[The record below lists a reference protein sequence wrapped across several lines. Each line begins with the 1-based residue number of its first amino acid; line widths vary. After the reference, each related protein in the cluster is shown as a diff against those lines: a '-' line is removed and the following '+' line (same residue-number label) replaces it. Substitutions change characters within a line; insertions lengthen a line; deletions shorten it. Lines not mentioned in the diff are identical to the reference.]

1 VTCTTREPRIG
12 EVDGVS
18 YNFLSTDEFKKGIEN
33 DEFLEYANVFGDR
46 FYGTRKK
53 DVEKALATGQNVIM
67 CLDVDG
73 AMTVKKKRPETI
85 MMFVTPPSLAELEN
99 RLINRGTETINAIRE
114 RLNRASYELQFK
126 DKYDVILQNDDLYQW
141 ISKQD
146 VLEIFE
152 EVKKSF
158 TGVLSATNIEQ
169 CVAFI
174 LGMILRLDSIETD
187 VLEFVDDLLHRDF
200 PDHIKRGLIPLVSA
214 GAIGVVANLRCHAAA
229 QF

>member
-1 VTCTTREPRIG
+1 MQILPVNNHQNNNRKISFNAIIKNKLPKSLKQDEGGIVDKFLCVVSGPSGCGKDSILNGFEDKYGAFKRVVTCTTRKPRIG

-73 AMTVKKKRPETI
+73 AMTVKKKRPETV

-126 DKYDVILQNDDLYQW
+126 DKYDIILQNDDLYQT
-141 ISKQD
+141 IDEMAQVFK
-146 VLEIFE
+146 
-152 EVKKSF
+152 VKK
-158 TGVLSATNIEQ
+158 
-169 CVAFI
+169 
-174 LGMILRLDSIETD
+174 
-187 VLEFVDDLLHRDF
+187 
-200 PDHIKRGLIPLVSA
+200 
-214 GAIGVVANLRCHAAA
+214 
-229 QF
+229 